1 MGKSSPLNEDERSEL
16 VAYLD
21 GELDETTA
29 AALEAKL
36 HLNPKARAEAE
47 QLRRT
52 WELLD
57 FLPKSQPSVDFTH
70 RTMERVIA
78 ETQAANFRYRLLP
91 HGRPM
96 LKGLGWAAV
105 ILVAAVVGF
114 GSGRLVP
121 KPGEPE
127 PPKEVAADIGPEW
140 VRDYRVIQNRRLYEH
155 VGDLQFIKKLADPE
169 DPDLFGEENTDS

>member
-1 MGKSSPLNEDERSEL
+1 MEKTSPLNDDERAEL

-36 HLNPKARAEAE
+36 HLNAKARTEAE

-57 FLPKSQPSVDFTH
+57 YLPKPQPSGDFTH
-70 RTMERVIA
+70 RTMERIVA
-78 ETQAANFRYRLLP
+78 ETQSAAFRQRLLARGWP
-91 HGRPM
+91 L
-96 LKGLGWAAV
+96 LKGLTWAA
-105 ILVAAVVGF
+105 AALLAALVGF

-121 KPGEPE
+121 HHS
-127 PPKEVAADIGPEW
+127 PPTQAAEVAGEIDADW
-140 VRDYRVIQNRRLYEH
+140 VRDLRVIQNRRLFEH
-155 VGDLQFIKKLADPE
+155 VGNVQFLKKLADPE
-169 DPDLFGEENTDS
+169 DPDLFGDDNADS

>member
-36 HLNPKARAEAE
+36 HLNAKARAEAE

-78 ETQAANFRYRLLP
+78 ETRPADFRRRLLAR
-91 HGRPM
+91 GRPM
-96 LKGLGWAAV
+96 LKSLGWAAA
-105 ILVAAVVGF
+105 ILVAAVLGF
-114 GSGRLVP
+114 SSGRLVP
-121 KPGEPE
+121 KPTSPA
-127 PPKEVAADIGPEW
+127 PPVEVAGDIEPEW
-140 VRDYRVIQNRRLYEH
+140 VRDLRVIQYRRLYEH
-155 VGDLQFIKKLADPE
+155 VGDLQFVKKLADAE